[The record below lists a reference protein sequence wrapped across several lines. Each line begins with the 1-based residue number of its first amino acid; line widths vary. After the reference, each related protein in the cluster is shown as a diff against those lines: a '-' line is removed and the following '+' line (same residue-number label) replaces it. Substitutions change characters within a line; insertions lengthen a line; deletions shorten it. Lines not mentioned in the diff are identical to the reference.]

1 MQAARHPDNSESV
14 CVRLFLLQ
22 IALKWFVDVHDQD
35 LEKKKDTARKP
46 RQLDAYAI
54 VVRI

>member
-14 CVRLFLLQ
+14 CVRLFLSQ
-22 IALKWFVDVHDQD
+22 IALKWFVDMHNQD